1 MAVKSTKFALYI
13 LMFNMFIAMSGIG
26 LIIPIMPAYLETFGV
41 AGQALGTL
49 IATFAFAQFLFS
61 PISGELSDKY
71 GRKNLI
77 IFGLVVFGLS
87 QLLFGMATELWVLY
101 LARFFSGVGGA
112 FLIPPMMAFVADI
125 TTYEERGKGMGLLGA
140 SMSLG
145 FMIGPGIGGFLSE
158 VSLQFPFYVA
168 TSVALLSAL
177 LSFFALPNVKP
188 AVQAVDYKRE
198 NLYQQMKRSVYTPY
212 FVMLLVMFIFAFGLS
227 NFQSTI
233 ALYVDKQF
241 QFTPKEISVVITVG
255 GFVGVIVQTFVIDSL
270 FKRFG
275 EMRVILVN
283 LLISAAAMIGIL
295 FVNTFWTILL
305 VAAIFFTA
313 ASLLRPAI
321 NTLISKL
328 AGDSQGYAAGMNNA
342 YMSLGNMIGP
352 ALAGILF
359 DIDMSF
365 PYITGTFILLVC
377 FFIAFNWSA
386 RKKNCCRKAA
396 AVELP
401 FSQYKKRDAAKA
413 SRFFNVV

>member
-26 LIIPIMPAYLETFGV
+26 LIIPIMPAYLDTFGV

-61 PISGELSDKY
+61 PLSGELSDKY

-87 QLLFGMATELWVLY
+87 QLLFGMASELWILY

-125 TTYEERGKGMGLLGA
+125 TTYEERGKGMGYLGA

-168 TSVALLSAL
+168 TAVALIAALLSYI
-177 LSFFALPNVKP
+177 ALPNVKP
-188 AVQAVDYKRE
+188 AVQAADYKRE

-212 FVMLLVMFIFAFGLS
+212 FVMLIVMFIFAFGLS

-255 GFVGVIVQTFVIDSL
+255 GFVGVVVQTFVIDSL

-283 LLISAAAMIGIL
+283 LLVSAAAMIGIL
-295 FVNTFWTILL
+295 FVNTFWTILF
-305 VAAIFFTA
+305 VSAIFFTA

-352 ALAGILF
+352 ALAGVLF

-365 PYITGTFILLVC
+365 PYIAGTLILLVC
-377 FFIAFNWSA
+377 FFIASSWSL
-386 RKKNCCRKAA
+386 KKK
-396 AVELP
+396 VLLQE
-401 FSQYKKRDAAKA
+401 
-413 SRFFNVV
+413 SRS

>member
-26 LIIPIMPAYLETFGV
+26 LIIPIMPAYLDTFGV

-61 PISGELSDKY
+61 PISGDLSDKY

-87 QLLFGMATELWVLY
+87 QLMFGLASDLWILY

-168 TSVALLSAL
+168 TTVALLSAL
-177 LSFFALPNVKP
+177 LSYIALPNVKP
-188 AVQAVDYKRE
+188 AIQAADHKRE
-198 NLYQQMKRSVYTPY
+198 NLYHQMKRSIYTPY

-255 GFVGVIVQTFVIDSL
+255 GFVGVVVQTFVIDSL

-283 LLISAAAMIGIL
+283 LLISAGAMIGIL
-295 FVNTFWTILL
+295 FVNTFWTILF
-305 VAAIFFTA
+305 VSAIFFTA

-352 ALAGILF
+352 ALAGFLF

-365 PYITGTFILLVC
+365 PYITGTFILLIC
-377 FFIAFNWSA
+377 FFIAMSWST
-386 RKKNCCRKAA
+386 
-396 AVELP
+396 
-401 FSQYKKRDAAKA
+401 KKRAMLQE
-413 SRFFNVV
+413 SRSS

>member
-168 TSVALLSAL
+168 TSVALLAAL

-188 AVQAVDYKRE
+188 AVQAVGYKRE

-328 AGDSQGYAAGMNNA
+328 AGDSQGFAAGMNNA

-377 FFIAFNWSA
+377 FFIAWSWSSQ
-386 RKKNCCRKAA
+386 KK
-396 AVELP
+396 ELL
-401 FSQYKKRDAAKA
+401 QE
-413 SRFFNVV
+413 SRSN